1 MKLKYLVILA
11 FTLHQS
17 AMAAQQFANPEA
29 AGEALLQAADHKDSK
44 ALQQLFGS
52 KSLDLIRSGDPVADA
67 NLYLEF
73 ANEYRAA
80 HRWTAVSEQ
89 RKVLEIGSEQNPF
102 AIPLVL
108 KNQQWQFD
116 LQAGRAELLT
126 RRIGLNELSTIE
138 AIKSFAAA
146 QREYYLMQ
154 PEGSGLLHYADRF
167 ASSPDQRDGL
177 YWPAK
182 TGDKESP
189 LGAFF
194 ADAAKEGY
202 ADKAITPYHGYHF
215 KILKQQGPAASG
227 GAYQYVE
234 NGKMF
239 GGYAIVA
246 WPARY
251 GNSGVMSFISN
262 QDGKIYQR
270 NLGKDSAKIA
280 QKMDSFNPDKT
291 WQVVE

>member
-11 FTLHQS
+11 FTLQQS
-17 AMAAQQFANPEA
+17 VMAAQQFASPEA
-29 AGEALLQAADHKDSK
+29 AGEALLQAAENKDSK
-44 ALQQLFGS
+44 ALQQLFG
-52 KSLDLIRSGDPVADA
+52 KNSLDLIRSGDPVSDA

-73 ANEYRAA
+73 ANQYRAA
-80 HRWTAVSEQ
+80 HQWTAVSEQ
-89 RKVLEIGSEQNPF
+89 RKVLETGIEQNPF
-102 AIPLVL
+102 SIPLVS
-108 KNQQWQFD
+108 KNMQWQFD
-116 LQAGRAELLT
+116 LPAGRAELLT

-138 AIKSFAAA
+138 AIKSYAAA

-154 PEGSGLLHYADRF
+154 PDGSSLLHYADRF
-167 ASSPDQRDGL
+167 ASSPDRRDGL
-177 YWPAK
+177 YWPADS
-182 TGDKESP
+182 GRESP
-189 LGAFF
+189 LGPFF
-194 ADAAKEGY
+194 ASAAKEGY
-202 ADKAITPYHGYHF
+202 VKRDTPYHGYHF
-215 KILKQQGPAASG
+215 KILKQQGPAAAG

-246 WPARY
+246 WPANY

-280 QKMDSFNPDKT
+280 QKMTQFNPDKT
-291 WQVVE
+291 WQIVE